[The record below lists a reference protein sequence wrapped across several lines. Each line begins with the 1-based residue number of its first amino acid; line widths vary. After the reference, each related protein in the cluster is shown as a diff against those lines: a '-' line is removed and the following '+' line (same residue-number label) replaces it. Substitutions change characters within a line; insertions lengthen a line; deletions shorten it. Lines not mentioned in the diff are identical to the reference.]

1 MQLQERQ
8 PRPAGDIR
16 GPYPKVPQRLAVFAG
31 AKTSSFASKANEN
44 NRIAQS
50 SPGMGQQGPVRRRSP
65 LLLWRRKAG
74 CQWCCQERQ
83 GSAGRQL
90 TTPVKPGM
98 LSPSPATP
106 SLSLPSRSR
115 RAEVL
120 QFAHGKQQGHRY
132 QPQRVLTDPAPHP
145 LGCCRKHQLVSF
157 LTTISCRHGGV
168 RYPENV
174 ILVMSGITVSH
185 PKHQCAGCCGGQEIG
200 H

>member
-1 MQLQERQ
+1 MQERQ
-8 PRPAGDIR
+8 PRLAGDIW
-16 GPYPKVPQRLAVFAG
+16 GPYPKVPQRFAVFAG

-44 NRIAQS
+44 NQIGQS
-50 SPGMGQQGPVRRRSP
+50 SPGTGQQGPVTRRSP
-65 LLLWRRKAG
+65 LLWRRKAG
-74 CQWCCQERQ
+74 CQRCCQERQ
-83 GSAGRQL
+83 GSAGRQP
-90 TTPVKPGM
+90 TATPAKPGM
-98 LSPSPATP
+98 VSPSAAAP
-106 SLSLPSRSR
+106 SLSLPSHSGRG
-115 RAEVL
+115 EVS

-174 ILVMSGITVSH
+174 ILVMSGRTMSH